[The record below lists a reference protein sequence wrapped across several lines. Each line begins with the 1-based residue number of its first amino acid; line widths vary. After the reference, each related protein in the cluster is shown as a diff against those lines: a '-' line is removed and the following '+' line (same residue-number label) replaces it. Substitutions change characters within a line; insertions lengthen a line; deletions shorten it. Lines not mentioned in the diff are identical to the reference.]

1 MTNKSVKTWRV
12 FLFGLG
18 CILAGIYLR
27 RALTYFRVIRGNLLS
42 NSIVLVAVIWFVAG
56 IVRLYR
62 LHRLYPETK
71 TAVYKDKWCIIEAV
85 IIFILVAGLTLTGCG
100 ARNVQEP
107 SETLQSGEDENI
119 TESIENTE
127 YDSIVGFFANN
138 STPVFVLDPNKESN
152 SGNESF
158 SALDKK
164 ASVAKSYLAV
174 TYECEINSN
183 KLQVKLAT
191 CNSDNGK
198 NS

>member
-27 RALTYFRVIRGNLLS
+27 IALTYFRVIRGNLLS

-62 LHRLYPETK
+62 LHRLY
-71 TAVYKDKWCIIEAV
+71 
-85 IIFILVAGLTLTGCG
+85 IIFILAAGLTLTGCG

-127 YDSIVGFFANN
+127 YDSIVDFFANN

-174 TYECEINSN
+174 TYECEIDSN

-191 CNSDNGK
+191 CNSDNVK

>member
-85 IIFILVAGLTLTGCG
+85 IIFILAAGLTLTGCG
-100 ARNVQEP
+100 ACNVQEP

-127 YDSIVGFFANN
+127 YDSIVDFLQTTARLSLCLLLTRKVIQVMNH
-138 STPVFVLDPNKESN
+138 
-152 SGNESF
+152 
-158 SALDKK
+158 SALWIKK
-164 ASVAKSYLAV
+164 LLWQRV
-174 TYECEINSN
+174 I
-183 KLQVKLAT
+183 
-191 CNSDNGK
+191 
-198 NS
+198 

>member
-85 IIFILVAGLTLTGCG
+85 IIFILAAGLTLTGCG

-107 SETLQSGEDENI
+107 SETLQSG
-119 TESIENTE
+119 
-127 YDSIVGFFANN
+127 FFCKQQHAC
-138 STPVFVLDPNKESN
+138 LC
-152 SGNESF
+152 
-158 SALDKK
+158 A
-164 ASVAKSYLAV
+164 
-174 TYECEINSN
+174 
-183 KLQVKLAT
+183 
-191 CNSDNGK
+191 
-198 NS
+198 

>member
-27 RALTYFRVIRGNLLS
+27 IALTYFRVIRGNLLS

-62 LHRLYPETK
+62 LHRLYP
-71 TAVYKDKWCIIEAV
+71 VYKDKWCIIEAV
-85 IIFILVAGLTLTGCG
+85 IIFILAAGLTLTGCG

-127 YDSIVGFFANN
+127 YDSIVDFFANN

-174 TYECEINSN
+174 TYECEIDSN

-191 CNSDNGK
+191 CNSDNEK

>member
-62 LHRLYPETK
+62 LHRLY
-71 TAVYKDKWCIIEAV
+71 
-85 IIFILVAGLTLTGCG
+85 IIFILAAGLTLTGCG

-127 YDSIVGFFANN
+127 YDSIVDFFANN

-164 ASVAKSYLAV
+164 LPWQRV
-174 TYECEINSN
+174 I
-183 KLQVKLAT
+183 
-191 CNSDNGK
+191 
-198 NS
+198 

>member
-1 MTNKSVKTWRV
+1 M
-12 FLFGLG
+12 
-18 CILAGIYLR
+18 
-27 RALTYFRVIRGNLLS
+27 
-42 NSIVLVAVIWFVAG
+42 IWFVAG

-62 LHRLYPETK
+62 LHRLY
-71 TAVYKDKWCIIEAV
+71 V
-85 IIFILVAGLTLTGCG
+85 IFILAAGLTLTGCG

-127 YDSIVGFFANN
+127 YDSIVDFFANN

-174 TYECEINSN
+174 TYECEIDSN